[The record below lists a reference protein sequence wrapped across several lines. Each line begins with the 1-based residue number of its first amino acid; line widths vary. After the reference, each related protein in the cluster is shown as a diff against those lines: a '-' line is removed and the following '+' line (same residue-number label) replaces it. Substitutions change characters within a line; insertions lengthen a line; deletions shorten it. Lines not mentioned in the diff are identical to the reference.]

1 MEMKLGMHACYI
13 IPMTTSHN
21 CVMGLGVSVCS
32 NMFTNHAS
40 CIPSLSCLSFHPYM
54 PLFLIRRI
62 VFTWEPFSYKLASCW
77 PVGST
82 LCVFYATEVLP
93 CKYIHLNKYSHLCI
107 RGWEA
112 LQLQISEWVC
122 KHFTGIAFGTLP
134 FYTFGLLFG
143 TLLINTDTCTHIST
157 VG

>member
-1 MEMKLGMHACYI
+1 MYP
-13 IPMTTSHN
+13 IPILSIF
-21 CVMGLGVSVCS
+21 L
-32 NMFTNHAS
+32 F
-40 CIPSLSCLSFHPYM
+40 IPSLYASFFKFAGLY
-54 PLFLIRRI
+54 LLGK
-62 VFTWEPFSYKLASCW
+62 PFSYKLASCW

-122 KHFTGIAFGTLP
+122 KYFTGIAFGTLP
-134 FYTFGLLFG
+134 FSTFGLLFG
-143 TLLINTDTCTHIST
+143 TLLINTDTCNNRPCDAKREKTQSS
-157 VG
+157 GQLFRAC